1 MNKLLLITL
10 TLVTCQIRLAAFNIS
25 HGRWNLN
32 FDETSKLMSIS
43 YDNRMLFTGVYGSVG
58 YYFADDNSG
67 AYWPETK
74 DAAAWTL
81 TRTDGYS
88 DSFGTGTKYSILYTF
103 NWPNYSGDGSQLV
116 QDFVFYNDVDY
127 FVCQLTVANTSGRE
141 IKTNYVLPLRSSSE
155 ATFMNGSYNG
165 ENRMLWI
172 PWDNDEY
179 VKYQSRAM
187 NTTHES
193 NSVIALFNGTTRKG
207 LVMGAIDHNQ
217 WKNCAKVTASN
228 NYKVDYFELRSG
240 YTSVFTHDQGMAHGM
255 VRGQSVSS
263 ARFMVG
269 WFDDWRT
276 GMETYGRA
284 CARVEPRWEWNGAKP
299 VGWNSWGVLQT
310 NLQYEYQDHCV
321 LNTAKYI
328 ANELMPRGF
337 HDANGQVVFD
347 LDSWWDF
354 LSDSDRNA
362 VFDYCRQHN
371 MIPGLYYGPWVD
383 WISEGDLDSNFY
395 GTYKHS
401 DVCLKQN
408 GNYKTLDGAYCL
420 DPTHPAVIAK
430 MEERLQQFYSY
441 GIGYVKVDFLSQG
454 AIEADSWY
462 DTSVHT
468 GMEAYNQGMNR
479 FKQKILDLWGDG
491 GLYVDLSIAPLFP
504 HQYGHSRRISC
515 DVFRSISD
523 TQYCLNGTSFGWWLD
538 QCYYAQDPDQLVM
551 VDKNGAYSPAETRA
565 RLTSGL
571 VTGIFLMG
579 DNFSGTNYG
588 NSNTTQSRNY
598 AQNFLA
604 NNTDLMHAVHTCRAF
619 HPAFG
624 HWAGES
630 GAENIFVYETSQY
643 VYVACLN
650 YKSSSFFNSNTANWN
665 IDVFYHIGI
674 DRSNVAEIKEL
685 WSGTMVSLNSD
696 GKFIATV
703 PAKDARI
710 YRIKKVNGIDD
721 TPSYVLSQNKDVVD
735 RQTEIQAVST
745 RGDSQ
750 FTDVYTLDGRRL
762 TIDGKK
768 PQSGIYIVNGKKV
781 KY

>member
-1 MNKLLLITL
+1 MNKKLLIIL
-10 TLVTCQIRLAAFNIS
+10 MLAMSGLRLSAFNIS
-25 HGRWNLN
+25 QGRWNIN
-32 FDETSKLMSIS
+32 FDETSKYMSIA
-43 YDNRMLFTGVYGSVG
+43 YDNMMLFTGVYGSVG
-58 YYFADDNSG
+58 YYFADNNSG
-67 AYWPETK
+67 TYWPETK
-74 DAAAWTL
+74 DAATWTL
-81 TRTDGYS
+81 TRTDNYS
-88 DSFGTGTKYSILYTF
+88 DSLGTGTKYSILYTF
-103 NWPNYSGDGSQLV
+103 NWPDYSGDGSQLV

-127 FVCQLTVANTSGRE
+127 FICQLTVSNTSGRE
-141 IKTNYVLPLRSSSE
+141 IKTNYVLPMRSSNE
-155 ATFMNGSYNG
+155 ATFMNGAYNSD
-165 ENRMLWI
+165 NRMLWI

-179 VKYQSRAM
+179 VKYQSRPM

-207 LVMGAIDHNQ
+207 LVMGAIDHDH

-228 NYKVDYFELRSG
+228 NYKVNYFELRSG
-240 YTSVFTHDQGMAHGM
+240 FTSSFTHDQGMAHGM
-255 VRGQSVSS
+255 VRGTSVSS

-276 GMETYGRA
+276 GMETYAQA
-284 CARVEPRWEWNGAKP
+284 CTRVESRWEWNGPKP

-310 NLQYEYQDHCV
+310 DIQYEYRDHCV
-321 LNTAKYI
+321 LNTAEYI
-328 ANELMPRGF
+328 ANELMTRGY

-354 LSDSDRNA
+354 LSDTDRNA
-362 VFDYCRQHN
+362 VFSYCRQHN

-383 WISEGDLDSNFY
+383 WISESDLDNYFY
-395 GTYKHS
+395 GNYRHR

-408 GNYKTLDGAYCL
+408 GSYKTLDGAYCL

-430 MEERLQQFYSY
+430 MEERMQQFYNY

-462 DTSVHT
+462 DPSIHT
-468 GMEAYNQGMNR
+468 GMEAYNQGMRR
-479 FKQKILDLWGDG
+479 FKQKVIELWGDG

-523 TQYCLNGTSFGWWLD
+523 TQYCLNSTSFGWWLD
-538 QCYYAQDPDQLVM
+538 QCYFAQDPDQLVM
-551 VDKNGAYSPAETRA
+551 VDKNGAYSQAETRA

-571 VTGIFLMG
+571 ITGIFLMG

-598 AQNFLA
+598 AQAFLA
-604 NNTDLMHAVHTCRAF
+604 NNSDLMHAVRTCRAF

-650 YKSSSFFNSNTANWN
+650 YKSSTFFNSNTANWD
-665 IDVFYHIGI
+665 IDVYYHVGI

-685 WSGTMVSLNSD
+685 WSGTVVNLSND
-696 GKFIATV
+696 GKFTATV

-721 TPSYVLSQNKDVVD
+721 TPVPSFPQNGGA
-735 RQTEIQAVST
+735 IQ
-745 RGDSQ
+745 RK
-750 FTDVYTLDGRRL
+750 TDIPVAISEQVPSAIGAY
-762 TIDGKK
+762 TIDGRHVEKEK
-768 PQSGIYIVNGKKV
+768 AKLQPGIYIIDGRKV